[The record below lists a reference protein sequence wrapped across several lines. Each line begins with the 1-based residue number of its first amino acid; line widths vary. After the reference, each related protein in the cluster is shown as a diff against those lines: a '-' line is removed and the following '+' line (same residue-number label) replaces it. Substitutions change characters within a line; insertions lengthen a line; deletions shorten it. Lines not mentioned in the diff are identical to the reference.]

1 MKFLFIDLF
10 CGAGGTTIG
19 IEQSVDINGNRIAKV
34 IAAVN
39 HDHKAIESHWK
50 NHPEVVHFEEDI
62 RTLELSGLV
71 KIAKDQQKMYPDAI
85 LVLWASLE
93 CTMVLLGQAEPMQ
106 IFLPFVYDMK
116 KNETFYQKVLSGKPT
131 LLLG

>member
-1 MKFLFIDLF
+1 MLQLFEDQLISSISFNQGEILRW
-10 CGAGGTTIG
+10 
-19 IEQSVDINGNRIAKV
+19 IERI
-34 IAAVN
+34 
-39 HDHKAIESHWK
+39 H
-50 NHPEVVHFEEDI
+50 
-62 RTLELSGLV
+62 V
-71 KIAKDQQKMYPDAI
+71 KRFQWVEIQ
-85 LVLWASLE
+85 